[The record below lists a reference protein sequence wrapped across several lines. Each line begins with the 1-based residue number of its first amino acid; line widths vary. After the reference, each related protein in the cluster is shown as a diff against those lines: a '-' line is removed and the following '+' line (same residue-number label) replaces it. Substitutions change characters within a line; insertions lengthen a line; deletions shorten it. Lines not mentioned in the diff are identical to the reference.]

1 MRLVVA
7 FALMMLA
14 ATFVPA
20 RAELVMSSRSC
31 VAPDVTNAYQR
42 ARYVFLG
49 EVTEVVEPVDRKR
62 TAPLSKQL
70 FTIKFKV
77 EKAWKGVFT
86 ATFEVLSGYGDRPG
100 PFPFPEAARGQR
112 YIVYASPL
120 ALPNGTYDPQT
131 IMFSG
136 CSRTALVT
144 ASETR
149 SVIRLDETFDRMN
162 GAADVKILDW
172 KYPPLIF

>member
-1 MRLVVA
+1 MCMKLLVATV
-7 FALMMLA
+7 LMLA
-14 ATFVPA
+14 AICGPA
-20 RAELVMSSRSC
+20 RAEFVSSRFC
-31 VAPDVTNAYQR
+31 VAPDVNSAYQR

-86 ATFEVLSGYGDRPG
+86 STFEVLSAYGERPG
-100 PFPFPEAARGQR
+100 PFPYPEATKGQR
-112 YIVYASPL
+112 YVVYADQL
-120 ALPNGTYDPQT
+120 LLPNGTHDPQT
-131 IMFSG
+131 IVFSG

-144 ASETR
+144 ESTR
-149 SVIRLDETFDRMN
+149 RFVIRLDETFDWMN